1 MKTAIAVA
9 ILLACLVGVLAK
21 AADGDSI
28 RDLAAEQRALE
39 EKQKN
44 DFSPEYRKLMD
55 QAAHAYSGDESAPK
69 SEHSLGSRR

>member
-9 ILLACLVGVLAK
+9 IALACLVGVLAK
-21 AADGDSI
+21 AADGDSV

-44 DFSPEYRKLMD
+44 DFSPEYRKLMEQSSNSSNEEVATPRRNPAD
-55 QAAHAYSGDESAPK
+55 
-69 SEHSLGSRR
+69 SRR